1 MIALHLRYTDAPG
14 RLELRPRHRELLD
27 ELVTEGVLL
36 AAGPYEHGEGALLL
50 FSADRERVQQAIDAD
65 PYMTHPGVVITAI
78 EEWNPA
84 IGGVRPL

>member
-14 RLELRPRHRELLD
+14 RLELRPRHRELLE
-27 ELVTEGVLL
+27 ELVAEGVLL

-65 PYMTHPGVVITAI
+65 AYMTHPGVVITAI
-78 EEWNPA
+78 EEWNPG
-84 IGGVRPL
+84 IGGIRPL